1 MTTLFKNK
9 LLASVGT
16 QITPTAASGASST
29 LSGVTVTGIGGQFS
43 CSSNTNLAVGQ
54 TVTISGTLGG
64 VTITGYTNPT
74 TYYIIATNGSTTF
87 TLSTTLGGTG
97 VVTTTGTPSGI
108 TYTLNIATIT
118 FATQSVAPF
127 PTGILVNIV
136 GMTPT
141 GYNGTYYV
149 TSGTT
154 STITFASTGTGS
166 MTVAGTLSPCILT
179 TNSSATTTAIGLSLT
194 NITATIIVAS
204 VQLQDTVA
212 NTTAYFV
219 QNIVI
224 PPNTSARVINGGERL
239 VLGASTNV
247 MIWSNVTSSMDA
259 VLSYVE
265 IS

>member
-1 MTTLFKNK
+1 MTTVFKNK
-9 LLASVGT
+9 LLPNVGT
-16 QITPTAASGASST
+16 QITPTATSGITST
-29 LSGVTVTGIGGQFS
+29 LTGVTVTGIGGQFQ
-43 CSSNTNLAVGQ
+43 CTSNTNLAVGQ
-54 TVTISGTLGG
+54 TVVISGTLGG

-74 TYYIIATNGSTTF
+74 TYYIVATNGSTTF

-97 VVTTTGTPSGI
+97 VVTTTGTPTGV
-108 TYTLNIATIT
+108 TYTLNIATVT
-118 FATQSVAPF
+118 FATQGTVPF
-127 PTGILVNIV
+127 ATGTLVNLV
-136 GMTPT
+136 NMVPA

-154 STITFASTGTGS
+154 SSITFASTGTGS
-166 MTVAGTLSPCILT
+166 MTTAGTISPCVLT
-179 TNSSATTTAIGLSLT
+179 SSSAATTTAIGLSLT
-194 NITATIIVAS
+194 NITGSIIVAS

-224 PPNTSARVINGGERL
+224 QPNTSARIINGGERL
-239 VLGASTNV
+239 VLGSSTNV
-247 MIWSNVTSSMDA
+247 LIWSNQSASMDV